1 MPPRPKFTKEEV
13 LAAALKIV
21 RERGES
27 ALTARN
33 LGAELGSSTR
43 PLFTLFTGME
53 QIKQEMAMG
62 PATELFLDSC
72 KNIRDYTPAFKKFGM
87 MLVEFA
93 ENEPHLFEFLFTS
106 PHGKTQ
112 SLQEWTHDR
121 LGDQAVDIICSEYGL
136 DRETARTLFREVWL
150 HCFALCILRVKNVV
164 HLSEQEVSE
173 SLSRSFVGL
182 LSIAKAG
189 LMDKLAISPVLQKT
203 DANAQNPSE
212 QAADL
217 VAGSMDG
224 HFVPAPIPPV
234 ALQQQ

>member
-43 PLFTLFTGME
+43 PLFTLFSGMD
-53 QIKQEMAMG
+53 QIKQELVEG
-62 PATELFLDSC
+62 PATDLLFDSC
-72 KNIRDYTPAFKKFGM
+72 QNIRDYTPAFKKFGM

-93 ENEPHLFEFLFTS
+93 ENEPNLFEFLFIS
-106 PHGKTQ
+106 SHGKTL

-121 LGDQAVDIICSEYGL
+121 LGDQAVDIICSEYSL

-150 HCFALCILRVKNVV
+150 HCFALCTLKVKNVV
-164 HLSEQEVSE
+164 HLSEQEMSE

-189 LMDKLAISPVLQKT
+189 LMDKLAISPVLQKDNP
-203 DANAQNPSE
+203 DAANPSA
-212 QAADL
+212 QAAER
-217 VAGSMDG
+217 ATPSITGSYPMT
-224 HFVPAPIPPV
+224 AIPPV